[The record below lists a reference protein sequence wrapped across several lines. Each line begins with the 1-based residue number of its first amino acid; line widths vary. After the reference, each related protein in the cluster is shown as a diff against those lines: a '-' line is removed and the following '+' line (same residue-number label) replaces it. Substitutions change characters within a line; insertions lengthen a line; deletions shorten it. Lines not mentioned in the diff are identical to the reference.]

1 MFQGISEISH
11 VSNFKRRIIGKIQ
24 KILEGKIQKMQK
36 KISKNF
42 IVPDRLLGHTDH
54 LYTYKHHIEHVGFT

>member
-36 KISKNF
+36 KISKIF
-42 IVPDRLLGHTDH
+42 IVPNRSLGHTNH
-54 LYTYKHHIEHVGFT
+54 VYTYKGHIEHIGFM

>member
-42 IVPDRLLGHTDH
+42 IVSNYSLGHTDH
-54 LYTYKHHIEHVGFT
+54 LYTYRGHIEHVGFT